1 MDQITRISRMEHN
14 LNEVADAIQAL
25 SSAAERYTHIQA
37 QLQELSDYYGSTQ
50 WFRDYD
56 DDCAG
61 KLPKDLPRGV
71 LSEDAIC
78 NILSDHAS
86 VIAMLKKILESEQT
100 REGNHREL

>member
-14 LNEVADAIQAL
+14 LNEVTEVIQAL
-25 SSAAERYTHIQA
+25 SLAAEHYTHIQT
-37 QLQELSDYYGSTQ
+37 QLQELSDYYGSAQ

-61 KLPKDLPRGV
+61 KLPKDLPRGI
-71 LSEDAIC
+71 LSEDAIY
-78 NILSDHAS
+78 NMLSDHAS

-100 REGNHREL
+100 REGNQREL

>member
-14 LNEVADAIQAL
+14 LNEVTEAIQAL
-25 SSAAERYTHIQA
+25 SLAAEHYTHIQT
-37 QLQELSDYYGSTQ
+37 QLQELSDYYGSAQ

-56 DDCAG
+56 DDRAG
-61 KLPKDLPRGV
+61 KLPKNLPRGI
-71 LSEDAIC
+71 LSEDAIY
-78 NILSDHAS
+78 NMLSDHAS

>member
-14 LNEVADAIQAL
+14 LNEVTEAIQAL
-25 SSAAERYTHIQA
+25 SSAAERYTHIQT
-37 QLQELSDYYGSTQ
+37 QLQELSDYYGSAQ

-56 DDCAG
+56 DDRAG

-71 LSEDAIC
+71 LSEDAIYH
-78 NILSDHAS
+78 ILSDHAS